1 MLLHL
6 LVAVI
11 AKSITCTIILVD
23 DGLEIFTV
31 NITDPILSVKILDTS
46 VNPTTTAE
54 NVNGKYTQVILKCV
68 LYDNIYYINSVHLLS
83 LSSIVTVDWSG

>member
-6 LVAVI
+6 LVAVT
-11 AKSITCTIILVD
+11 ATSITCTIILVD

-54 NVNGKYTQVILKCV
+54 KVNGKYTQVI
-68 LYDNIYYINSVHLLS
+68 
-83 LSSIVTVDWSG
+83 

>member
-54 NVNGKYTQVILKCV
+54 K
-68 LYDNIYYINSVHLLS
+68 
-83 LSSIVTVDWSG
+83 